1 MIRITQ
7 LLNGTGTVN
16 TALKYRHAEPSDVP
30 RPVLAFTETR
40 RPVVFWNMTRKCNL
54 TCTHCYINAGPG
66 AIDTSSKG
74 ELSTEEAKTFITD
87 LATIKV
93 PLLMFSGGEPLMRPD
108 FWELA
113 EFAQDKALT
122 TAMSTNGTLITPKIA
137 DKIKE
142 SGIEYVGVSLD
153 GANSATHDA
162 IRNQPGC
169 FDKSVK
175 ALEYCNDAG
184 VKTGVRIT
192 VTKDN
197 IRDVDSLID
206 LAHSLKVP
214 RFCVYWLVPSGR
226 GGGIYDKQITVDEAS
241 GVFDTL
247 ARKAEELKD
256 EGIEFLTV
264 DAPQDGIRLL
274 NKMKESGNIEFENA
288 LSLLRCTGDSCSAG
302 DRVANV
308 DPSGSVYPCQFMQRE
323 KFRIGNIREQ
333 KFSSIWSDA
342 NNPVLGKFRQK
353 KSLLTGKCGSCE
365 HKEICGG
372 GCRIRAYA
380 HYGDL
385 WADDPLCPYN

>member
-7 LLNGTGTVN
+7 LLNGTGTVGS
-16 TALKYRHAEPSDVP
+16 AIKYRNVEPSEVP

-54 TCTHCYINAGPG
+54 SCTHCYIDAGPD
-66 AIDTSSKG
+66 AANTSPQG
-74 ELSTEEAKTFITD
+74 ELSHEEAEAFIAD
-87 LATIKV
+87 CATIKI
-93 PLLMFSGGEPLMRPD
+93 PLLMFTGGEPLVRPD

-113 EFAQDKALT
+113 EFAKTCGLT

-137 DKIKE
+137 QKIRD
-142 SGIEYVGVSLD
+142 SGIEYVGISLD
-153 GANSATHDA
+153 GATKETHDM

-169 FDKSVK
+169 FDKSVQ
-175 ALEYCNDAG
+175 ALKHCRDAG
-184 VKTGVRIT
+184 IKTGIRIT

-197 IRDVDSLID
+197 IHEVGPLID
-206 LAHSLKVP
+206 LAHNLKVP

-226 GGGIYDKQITVDEAS
+226 GGGMYNKQITVDES
-241 GVFDTL
+241 SRIFTTL
-247 ARKAEELKD
+247 LRRADELKD

-274 NKMKESGNIEFENA
+274 GTLKESGSREFENA
-288 LSLLRCTGDSCSAG
+288 LTLLQCTGDSCSAG

-308 DPSGSVYPCQFMQRE
+308 DPSGNIYPCQFMQRKE
-323 KFRIGNIREQ
+323 FLIGNVREQ
-333 KFSSIWSDA
+333 NFSRIWSDA
-342 NNPVLGKFRQK
+342 SNPVLAAFRQK

-365 HKEICGG
+365 YKDICGG

>member
-7 LLNGTGTVN
+7 LLNGTGTVGP
-16 TALKYRHAEPSDVP
+16 ALKYRNVEPSEVP

-54 TCTHCYINAGPG
+54 SCTHCYIDAGPD
-66 AIDTSSKG
+66 AANASPQG
-74 ELSTEEAKTFITD
+74 ELSHEEAEAFIAD
-87 LATIKV
+87 LATIKI
-93 PLLMFSGGEPLMRPD
+93 PLLMFTGGEPLVRPD

-113 EFAQDKALT
+113 EFAKTCGLT

-137 DKIKE
+137 KKIKG

-153 GANSATHDA
+153 GATKETHDM

-175 ALEYCNDAG
+175 ALKQCRDAG
-184 VKTGVRIT
+184 IKTGIRIT

-197 IRDVDSLID
+197 IHEVGPLID
-206 LAHSLKVP
+206 LAHNLKVP

-226 GGGIYDKQITVDEAS
+226 GGGIYDKQITVDESSRIFNMLLQRA
-241 GVFDTL
+241 D
-247 ARKAEELKD
+247 ELKD

-274 NKMKESGNIEFENA
+274 STLKESGSREFENA
-288 LSLLRCTGDSCSAG
+288 LTLLQCTGDSCSAG

-308 DPSGSVYPCQFMQRE
+308 DPSGNIYPCQFMQRKE
-323 KFRIGNIREQ
+323 FRIGNVREQ
-333 KFSSIWSDA
+333 NFSRIWSDA
-342 NNPVLGKFRQK
+342 GNPVLAAFRQK
-353 KSLLTGKCGSCE
+353 KSLLTGKCGSCGY
-365 HKEICGG
+365 KDICGG

>member
-7 LLNGTGTVN
+7 LLNGTGTVG
-16 TALKYRHAEPSDVP
+16 TALKYRYVEPHEVP

-54 TCTHCYINAGPG
+54 SCTHCYIDAGPD
-66 AIDTSSKG
+66 AIDRSPQG
-74 ELSTEEAKTFITD
+74 ELSTEEAKAFIAD

-93 PLLMFSGGEPLMRPD
+93 PLLMFSGGEPLVRPD

-113 EFAQDKALT
+113 EFAKACGLT
-122 TAMSTNGTLITPKIA
+122 TAMSTNGTLITRKVAERIR
-137 DKIKE
+137 E

-153 GANSATHDA
+153 GATGGTHDA
-162 IRNQPGC
+162 IRNKPGC
-169 FDKSVK
+169 FDTSVQ
-175 ALEYCNDAG
+175 ALKYCRDAG
-184 VKTGVRIT
+184 IKTGIRIT

-197 IRDVDSLID
+197 IDEVAPLID
-206 LAHSLKVP
+206 LAHELKVP

-226 GGGIYDKQITVDEAS
+226 GGGMYDKQITVNES
-241 GVFDTL
+241 SRIFDIL
-247 ARKAEELKD
+247 FQRAEELKG

-274 NKMKESGNIEFENA
+274 NKLKESGSGEFENA
-288 LSLLRCTGDSCSAG
+288 LTLLRCTGDSCSAG

-308 DPSGSVYPCQFMQRE
+308 DPSGTIYPCQFMQRE
-323 KFRIGNIREQ
+323 EFRIGNVREQ
-333 KFSSIWSDA
+333 KFSRIWTNA
-342 NNPVLGKFRQK
+342 ENPVLRAFRQK
-353 KSLLTGKCGSCE
+353 KSLLTGKCGSCGY
-365 HKEICGG
+365 KDLCGG

-385 WADDPLCPYN
+385 WADDPLCPYS